1 MFFEITIPSLREKSK
16 PYDMWAL
23 IEKDSE
29 IPGENVKSAYCS
41 CVAGLV
47 GTYSYVVL
55 MLIHI
60 EHAVRFKGPYIKD
73 VVGRP
78 EDFFGGHEIF

>member
-1 MFFEITIPSLREKSK
+1 M
-16 PYDMWAL
+16 
-23 IEKDSE
+23 
-29 IPGENVKSAYCS
+29 KSAYCS

-60 EHAVRFKGPYIKD
+60 EHAVRFKGPYIKY